1 MKQESNYM
9 RKIGLLLVFLG
20 WCWQGLAQENSE
32 EKIISE
38 VTNMAKLLQEKK
50 YTAYANYLYPGIIA
64 MAGSKEKLIEA
75 TKNAME
81 QMQQN
86 GVSITKISFGKPE
99 KVLVVG
105 SEWQTTVP
113 QVFEMSHEGKAIISE
128 YSLIAISN
136 DAGLHWY
143 FIDTSGKDLATLRQ
157 SLPNLSTELVVPER
171 KQHVE

>member
-1 MKQESNYM
+1 MK
-9 RKIGLLLVFLG
+9 KILILLLCLG
-20 WCWQGLAQENSE
+20 WTSGVFAQEPNAQEIVSQAR
-32 EKIISE
+32 
-38 VTNMAKLLQEKK
+38 NMANMLLQKN
-50 YTAYANYLYPGIIA
+50 YVAYGDYLYPGIVA

-105 SEWQTTVP
+105 SEWQTTIP
-113 QVFEMSHEGKAIISE
+113 QVFEMSHEGKAIVSE
-128 YSLIAISN
+128 YSLIAISS
-136 DAGLHWY
+136 DAGRHWF
-143 FIDTSGKDLATLRQ
+143 FIDTSGKDLATLRE

-171 KQHVE
+171 KQRVE